1 MLIRVGT
8 ERQLVILLQGAV
20 AIYVPFLFQ
29 LCWGPLCGD
38 PEKSPYPV
46 VVPLLC
52 HGVCRDV
59 LSNVQPGPA
68 LSTIVAYSLY
78 NVLFCRGSNSFL
90 RS

>member
-1 MLIRVGT
+1 MFTRVGT
-8 ERQLVILLQGAV
+8 ERELLILLQAGV

-52 HGVCRDV
+52 LGVCRDV
-59 LSNVQPGPA
+59 LSNAQPGPA
-68 LSTIVAYSLY
+68 LSFIVVYSVC
-78 NVLFCRGSNSFL
+78 NVLLCLGSSSFL